1 MSSDLSPQEL
11 SNLPFFV
18 TGPGETD
25 LFQIAV
31 AAFLILV
38 VLGFGA
44 IYFTIQAI
52 PERMAGGANK
62 AQMQII
68 GLLGLLSLFTLN
80 NMYWVAALI
89 LAAIPVNEI
98 IAPFQRWT
106 ASRESLAREGQRDD

>member
-1 MSSDLSPQEL
+1 MDLDLTPEEL
-11 SNLPFFV
+11 SQLPFFV

-25 LFQIAV
+25 IFQIAV
-31 AAFLILV
+31 AVFLILV

-44 IYFTIQAI
+44 LYFTIQAI

-80 NMYWVAALI
+80 NAYWVAALI
-89 LAAIPVNEI
+89 FAAIPVNEI
-98 IAPFQRWT
+98 IAPFRSWAGAPGKSQT
-106 ASRESLAREGQRDD
+106 RDD